1 MISTA
6 SGSERG
12 PEVGP
17 LREPRSLPLAVLI
30 RKKPMIKRPTLHAL
44 LLALSFL
51 LAPRPA
57 TVSAQTLLEKKFSA
71 SVEAEALLDLTAS
84 APGTSWRERGAEAAV
99 ATIYVDDQ
107 YHQDVIL
114 FAGARDFTYQLM
126 LGRVGPGQ
134 HSLRVEFNRKQS
146 AAKTTNIKIGEA
158 KITTID
164 RKHPEFQAIARAP
177 ILYARPDTI
186 GKFSDIPL
194 LAYYEFERAHVD
206 DRYTYT
212 VIFSNEDGGTQ
223 TTALMARWGR
233 TTDIEWVCGARIRIG
248 GEVSAIFQGAN
259 HKETQF
265 AGKLE
270 ADHPLMFVTTVNN
283 NFSDQGQSE
292 MRFAPRP
299 LPFDAGEASRE
310 EMMDRH
316 PWTYRVMAD
325 EMIREEKITEKKEPG
340 QLINDLRNYVYF
352 DFTSIQTGAALSVA
366 VKLKGDPVWRASDWG
381 IANYK
386 IDRSGNFRTTALLP
400 KRARPED
407 IERIVVR
414 CDVKGDP
421 KTRLEL
427 SQVPHA
433 SCDLRSVN
441 KIFVLNDDYQPGE
454 PLKLSF
460 QPVKIGFGEMVEIYQ
475 DAAKQ

>member
-1 MISTA
+1 MKHLGLYA
-6 SGSERG
+6 
-12 PEVGP
+12 
-17 LREPRSLPLAVLI
+17 
-30 RKKPMIKRPTLHAL
+30 M
-44 LLALSFL
+44 LLAIGFL
-51 LAPRPA
+51 LVAPSA
-57 TVSAQTLLEKKFSA
+57 ISAQTLLEKKFSA
-71 SVEAEALLDLTAS
+71 SAKSEALLDLTAS

-99 ATIYVDDQ
+99 ATIYVDGQ

-114 FAGARDFTYQLM
+114 FAGAREFTYQLM
-126 LGRVGPGQ
+126 LGRVGPGE
-134 HSLRVEFNRKQS
+134 HSLRVDFNRKQS
-146 AAKTTNIKIGEA
+146 AAKAMSVKIGDA

-164 RKHPEFQAIARAP
+164 RSHPEFQAISRAP

-194 LAYYEFERAHVD
+194 LMYYDYERASAHN
-206 DRYTYT
+206 RLTYT

-233 TTDIEWVCGARIRIG
+233 TTDIEWVFEARIG
-248 GEVSAIFQGAN
+248 AEGETSAIFQGAN
-259 HKETQF
+259 HKDTRF

-299 LPFDAGEASRE
+299 LPFDSRTASRE

-325 EMIREEKITEKKEPG
+325 EMIREEKITDERKPG
-340 QLINDLRNYVYF
+340 QLINDLRNYVFF
-352 DFTSIQTGAALSVA
+352 DISSNQTGAALSVA
-366 VKLKGDPVWRASDWG
+366 VKLKGDSVWRASDWG
-381 IANYK
+381 IANYR
-386 IDRSGNFRTTALLP
+386 IDRSGNFRTTAPLP
-400 KRARPED
+400 KRARLEE
-407 IERIVVR
+407 IERIVAR

-421 KTRLEL
+421 RNKEEL
-427 SQVPHA
+427 SRVPSA
-433 SCDLRSVN
+433 SCDLRSIN
-441 KIFVLNDDYQPGE
+441 KIFVLDDDYQPGA

-460 QPVKIGFGEMVEIYQ
+460 QRVKIGFGDMVEIYNS
-475 DAAKQ
+475 AAKQ